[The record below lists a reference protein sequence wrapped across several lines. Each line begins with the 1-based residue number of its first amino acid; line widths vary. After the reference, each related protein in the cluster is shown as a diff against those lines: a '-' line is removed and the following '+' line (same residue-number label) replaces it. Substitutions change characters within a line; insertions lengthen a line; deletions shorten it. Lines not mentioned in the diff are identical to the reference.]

1 MANKPKRLL
10 EKYDLLLEHL
20 DFGYIGNCSE
30 GVELERIVKVL
41 RSGEE
46 GFFPQLTEF
55 AEQQLRQVK
64 PGSKLFRR
72 DTPLVTR
79 DSVAGS
85 RWEEHCREME
95 SWEES
100 MRSLR
105 KDMLE
110 GSGVVD
116 DGEDLLP
123 PVRSVPTESLESFG
137 GSSGGSGGKQR
148 IKSCDYESW
157 SRYDPDTEILK
168 MDLEEERYKDFV
180 KEQNEKNSKKA
191 IIEEL
196 PPDGTKNLTES
207 ERKVLATKFKEK
219 GNDHFR
225 AKEYE
230 LALAEYGNSVK
241 MWPTAAGFNNR
252 AMAHIKLFHF
262 KEAIADCDE
271 CLKFEPENIKALL
284 RKGQALCSDDKRR
297 EAYQTYSQVLL
308 LDPANKL
315 ALNAIAD
322 LRRQLPD
329 LPPPNSFQL
338 PIEEVG
344 GCSSSDDF
352 ADLIKPKKLV
362 KDKLPDAV
370 KALQT
375 ETARIVRNS
384 SKQDQQG
391 SSKKVL
397 IEEL

>member
-55 AEQQLRQVK
+55 AEQQLRRVK

-85 RWEEHCREME
+85 KWEEHCAEME

-110 GSGVVD
+110 GRGVVD

-123 PVRSVPTESLESFG
+123 PVRSVPTGSLESFG
-137 GSSGGSGGKQR
+137 GSSGSSGGKQR

-230 LALAEYGNSVK
+230 LALVEYGNSVK

-271 CLKFEPENIKALL
+271 CLNGGRLTKSTPRSFSWTP
-284 RKGQALCSDDKRR
+284 
-297 EAYQTYSQVLL
+297 T
-308 LDPANKL
+308 NKL

-344 GCSSSDDF
+344 GCCSSDDF

>member
-20 DFGYIGNCSE
+20 DFGYIGRCSD

-55 AEQQLRQVK
+55 AEQQLRRVK

-79 DSVAGS
+79 DSVA
-85 RWEEHCREME
+85 RTKWEEHCREME

-110 GSGVVD
+110 GSRGVVD

-123 PVRSVPTESLESFG
+123 PVRSVPTGSLESFG

-180 KEQNEKNSKKA
+180 KEQNEKNFKKA

-252 AMAHIKLFHF
+252 AMA
-262 KEAIADCDE
+262 
-271 CLKFEPENIKALL
+271 
-284 RKGQALCSDDKRR
+284 R
-297 EAYQTYSQVLL
+297 EFRNLMLMILQSNNVIQNFRYQTVSLQ
-308 LDPANKL
+308 
-315 ALNAIAD
+315 
-322 LRRQLPD
+322 R
-329 LPPPNSFQL
+329 
-338 PIEEVG
+338 
-344 GCSSSDDF
+344 SDCG
-352 ADLIKPKKLV
+352 L
-362 KDKLPDAV
+362 
-370 KALQT
+370 
-375 ETARIVRNS
+375 
-384 SKQDQQG
+384 
-391 SSKKVL
+391 
-397 IEEL
+397 